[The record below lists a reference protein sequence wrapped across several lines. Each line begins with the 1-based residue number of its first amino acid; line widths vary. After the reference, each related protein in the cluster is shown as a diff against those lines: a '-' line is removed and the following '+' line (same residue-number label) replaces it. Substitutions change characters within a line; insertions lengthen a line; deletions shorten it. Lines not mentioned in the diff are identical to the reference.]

1 MIGIVLVSHSAQLA
15 RGVKELAEGMTGGSV
30 KIAAAGGGPDGS
42 LGTSVEAIRTA
53 IDAVDSPDGVLI
65 LMDLGS
71 AVMSAEVA
79 VESLGPERAQRVLL
93 SNAPLVEGGVVAA
106 VEASIGKP
114 LGEVDAAAAAACR
127 MQKVERPASR
137 IQT

>member
-15 RGVKELAEGMTGGSV
+15 EGVRELAAGMTGESV

-42 LGTSVEAIRTA
+42 LGTSAERISVA
-53 IDAVDSPDGVLI
+53 IDAVYDPAGVLV

-71 AVMSAEVA
+71 AVMSAELA
-79 VESLGPERAQRVLL
+79 VESLDPERAQRVLL
-93 SNAPLVEGGVVAA
+93 SNAPLVEGAVIAA

-114 LGEVDAAAAAACR
+114 LEEIEAAAVDAGR
-127 MQKVERPASR
+127 MQKVER
-137 IQT
+137 